1 MARCYSKSSSSFE
14 GIDQTK
20 HDAKERNEPQ
30 PDFKMTL
37 QFMEEY
43 DKTKSPVFLFEQKVS
58 STFHNYG
65 KYYE

>member
-1 MARCYSKSSSSFE
+1 
-14 GIDQTK
+14 
-20 HDAKERNEPQ
+20 
-30 PDFKMTL
+30 
-37 QFMEEY
+37 MEEY